1 MNASPEEFATRI
13 QADYVKWGKVVE
25 ASGAKLE

>member
-1 MNASPEEFATRI
+1 MNASPQAFAERI
-13 QADYVKWGKVVE
+13 QDDYVKWGKVVE